1 MVQTGSHQ
9 EAMGSSTNFRLLGQT
24 MQSNVLLRRNLAAV
38 SGVQA
43 EHFKLHPDGVARA
56 VDDCEEG
63 QYPIENIINERM
75 STEGKTQYLV
85 VYAGDWRPIDKYVWV
100 DESGCQPADIAN
112 FKFEQRVKACEA
124 NDIANGITAE
134 NTPPTTRCDRSG
146 LISGRIT
153 KPQTGRQIQA
163 RHRSDQTS
171 KTSKTLA
178 AARRAIWAHITGQSH
193 SPEQGSDSDC
203 EGEDISEGEQ
213 ALYASRSIFRR

>member
-112 FKFEQRVKACEA
+112 FKFEQRVKASESS
-124 NDIANGITAE
+124 DIANGITAA
-134 NTPPTTRCDRSG
+134 NTQPTTRSRV
-146 LISGRIT
+146 ITGRIT
-153 KPQTGRQIQA
+153 KPQTARQIQA
-163 RHRSDQTS
+163 ERQSVQTT
-171 KTSKTLA
+171 KTSKLLA
-178 AARRAIWAHITGQSH
+178 AARRAILADITGQTS
-193 SPEQGSDSDC
+193 SAEQGSDSDSDC
-203 EGEDISEGEQ
+203 EGESISEGEQ
-213 ALYASRSIFRR
+213 SLYASRSMFRR